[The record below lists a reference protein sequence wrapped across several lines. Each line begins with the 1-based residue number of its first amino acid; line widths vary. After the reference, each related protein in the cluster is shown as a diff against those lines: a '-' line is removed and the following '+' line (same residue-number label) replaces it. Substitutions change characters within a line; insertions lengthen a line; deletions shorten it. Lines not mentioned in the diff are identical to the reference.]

1 VLIARVVGE
10 LVSTEKHPSHKS
22 LKVLVVQPLNL
33 DGTDSGDA
41 LVAVDSVQAGIGD
54 QVLVATDGYAAF
66 SSVGLPP
73 SPIDIAVVGVIDRVD
88 LSG

>member
-10 LVSTEKHPSHKS
+10 LVSTEKHPSHKG
-22 LKVLVVQPLNL
+22 LKVLLVQPLNL
-33 DGTDSGDA
+33 DDTDRGDA

-54 QVLVATDGYAAF
+54 KVLVATDGYAAL
-66 SSVGLPP
+66 SSLGLPP

-88 LSG
+88 LSD